1 MIHWKTKEEM
11 GEGYQFNQSE
21 HSEVQYNSLLA
32 VEPQEENTM
41 RTNYLVRDWWSD
53 KQILE
58 LRDFINSI
66 IENSSRIKIYVNL

>member
-1 MIHWKTKEEM
+1 MRNTIMIHWKTKEDM

-66 IENSSRIKIYVNL
+66 IESRRE

>member
-11 GEGYQFNQSE
+11 GEGYQFKQSE

-41 RTNYLVRDWWSD
+41 RTNYLVRDWWTD
-53 KQILE
+53 KQLTE
-58 LRDFINSI
+58 LRDFITSTL
-66 IENSSRIKIYVNL
+66 ESRKE